1 MALASATAVESGAR
15 VTTATTTEA
24 GEPEAIGSPLAR
36 ALFRTLLFATL
47 VSNIGDWMEDVGET
61 WLMTAFH
68 GSPLMVALVQSSASL
83 PVFLVALPAG
93 TLADIV
99 DRKRLLLV
107 TLVWT
112 GSVAVLLS
120 YLTLTHQIGPWG
132 LLGCTFAMG
141 IGAALG
147 APAWQAVVA
156 DVVPRR
162 EVARA
167 TMLNGVAFNIARVG
181 GPALGGLVV
190 ARAGPGAT
198 FALNALSFAVVIVAL
213 LRWKRPVRPSLLP
226 AERVWSGVRTGLR
239 YVASAPA
246 LRAILVRTFCVLGS
260 ASALWALLP
269 SLVKRSLGGSP
280 SDYGLLLTA
289 LGGGAVASAAFVA
302 RVRERLGV
310 DAVLIPATVVLA
322 AAVFG
327 VGVAPS
333 MPWAALAM
341 FVAGGAWLAILAT
354 SGAAVQRGSAEW
366 VRARALAVYLL
377 ATEGAMAL
385 GSIGWGWLATRTSV
399 RFALEI
405 AAGGI
410 ALSTLVALT
419 RRLRDLDRIDRSP
432 AAVMPIPEAPAGTD
446 REGTPV
452 VVQIEYR
459 VEAAKRA
466 EFRAQLEVVGRGR
479 RRTGASFWMLT
490 QDSQDA
496 ARFVELFIVESWN
509 EHHRQHGRWTKW
521 DEEAWKKAVAM
532 VAPGTEPKVSHLLEA
547 DDGGRG
553 R

>member
-1 MALASATAVESGAR
+1 
-15 VTTATTTEA
+15 VTDATTKEA
-24 GEPEAIGSPLAR
+24 GEPEAIASQPGSPLAR

-107 TLVWT
+107 TQVWT
-112 GSVAVLLS
+112 GSVAALLS
-120 YLTLTHQIGPWG
+120 YLTLTHRIGPWG

-141 IGAALG
+141 VGAALG

-181 GPALGGLVV
+181 GPALGGLAV

-198 FALNALSFAVVIVAL
+198 FALNALSFAVVIIVL
-213 LRWKRPVRPSLLP
+213 LRWKRPPRPSLLP

-246 LRAILVRTFCVLGS
+246 LKAILVRTFCVLAS

-269 SLVKRSLGGSP
+269 SLVRRSLGGSP
-280 SDYGLLLTA
+280 SDYGLLLTS

-302 RVRERLGV
+302 RVRERYGV
-310 DAVLIPATVVLA
+310 DAVLIPATLVLA
-322 AAVFG
+322 AAVG
-327 VGVAPS
+327 ALALAPS
-333 MPWAALAM
+333 IPWAALAM
-341 FVAGGAWLAILAT
+341 FVAGGGWLAILTT

-385 GSIGWGWLATRTSV
+385 GSIGWGWLATRTTV
-399 RFALEI
+399 RFALES

-410 ALSTLVALT
+410 ALSVVVALA
-419 RRLRDLDRIDRSP
+419 RRLDDLDRIDRSP
-432 AAVMPIPEAPAGTD
+432 ATAYPIPEAPAGID

-459 VEAAKRA
+459 VEAANRA
-466 EFRAQLEVVGRGR
+466 AFREQLEVVGRGR
-479 RRTGASFWMLT
+479 RRTGASLWMLT

-496 ARFVELFIVESWN
+496 GRFLELFVVESWN

-521 DEEAWKKAVAM
+521 DEEALKKAAAL

-547 DDGGRG
+547 DAGRRGGR
-553 R
+553 